1 LRKRIVAAVGAAAV
15 AFMVAGIVFVP
26 TKVQGPSGQ
35 VAYMCPPGM
44 HPVNVGGFVFCW
56 FD

>member
-1 LRKRIVAAVGAAAV
+1 LRRRFVAAIGGTALLAV
-15 AFMVAGIVFVP
+15 LAGSVFVP
-26 TKVQGPSGQ
+26 TKVQGPGTE

-44 HPVNVGGFVFCW
+44 HPVTIGGFVFCW